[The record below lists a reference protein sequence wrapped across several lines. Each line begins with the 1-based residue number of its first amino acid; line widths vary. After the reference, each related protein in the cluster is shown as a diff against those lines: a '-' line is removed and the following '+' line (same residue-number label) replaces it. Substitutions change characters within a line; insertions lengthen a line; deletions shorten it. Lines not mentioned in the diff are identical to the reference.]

1 MLTLYGV
8 TFSKN
13 KQKRHKSLQLI
24 TIARKI
30 HEQHSISDTNQH
42 EHKKQGYVYAKKYKK
57 TSTTIRLVQSQ
68 GRDLKVNIS
77 NDKGQNQ
84 GQTTKNTVQNQ

>member
-42 EHKKQGYVYAKKYKK
+42 EHKKQGYGDAKKYKK
-57 TSTTIRLVQSQ
+57 KHQQ
-68 GRDLKVNIS
+68 QYD
-77 NDKGQNQ
+77 
-84 GQTTKNTVQNQ
+84 